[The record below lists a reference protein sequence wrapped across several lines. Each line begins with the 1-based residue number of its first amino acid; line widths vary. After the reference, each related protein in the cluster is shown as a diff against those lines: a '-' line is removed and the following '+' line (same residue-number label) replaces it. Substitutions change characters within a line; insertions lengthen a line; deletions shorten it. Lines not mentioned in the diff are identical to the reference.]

1 MINGLFI
8 DDRGTKRY
16 YLDGQLHR
24 NDGPAVEYPDGSQFY
39 WQHNKLHRED
49 GPAYKHIS
57 KNTQGNKTTSLR
69 WFFRGK
75 QIMCKTQAEF
85 ERLLKLQILWE

>member
-39 WQHNKLHRED
+39 SVPPRRPPHL
-49 GPAYKHIS
+49 G
-57 KNTQGNKTTSLR
+57 G
-69 WFFRGK
+69 G
-75 QIMCKTQAEF
+75 
-85 ERLLKLQILWE
+85 